1 MADTPKPPV
10 RSEDPHSTETHQP
23 LPTGKNAANQGD
35 KPAGDRQ
42 AQDDGAQDDARSGE
56 PEKPTKSLLQRPVL
70 LAVIALVVLCVLIGA
85 LLWWLH
91 SRKFESTDDA
101 FVDVRIV
108 RLAPQV
114 AGRVSQVL
122 VNDNQAVAAGQPLVL
137 IDSATLQ
144 TATTQAEAQKA
155 QAQAEVDNATAQIS
169 VSEAAYQQAQS
180 DVVAARAVAENSAR
194 DLARYEELQRI
205 NPAAVAQQQFEQA
218 QTAAAQNAAQ
228 LEAARQAATTRAAQV
243 TAARTQVAAGTQQL
257 NAAQAQLAT
266 AGINLGYAR
275 IVAPVSG
282 HVAQLTVAVG
292 NYVEPGTQMLA
303 IVPVEVWVTANFKET
318 QLALMRIGQRVAIK
332 VDACAKEK
340 IEGHVDSI
348 QRGAGQ
354 AFGILPPE
362 NATGNFVKVVQRVPV
377 KIVFDNPP
385 ADCPLGPGMSV
396 QPSVRVR

>member
-1 MADTPKPPV
+1 MADAPRSPV
-10 RSEDPHSTETHQP
+10 T
-23 LPTGKNAANQGD
+23 TGATGEHAADEGD
-35 KPAGDRQ
+35 KYPGEAHTGAGD
-42 AQDDGAQDDARSGE
+42 AKEDSGSSD
-56 PEKPTKSLLQRPVL
+56 PKKPRKSVLERPLLL
-70 LAVIALVVLCVLIGA
+70 LVIGTVVLCLLIGG
-85 LLWWLH
+85 LLWWLY
-91 SRKFESTDDA
+91 SRQFESTDDA

-114 AGRVSQVL
+114 AGRVSQLL
-122 VNDNQAVAAGQPLVL
+122 VTDNQTVQAGQPLVL

-144 TATTQAEAQKA
+144 TAVAQAEAQKA
-155 QAQAEVDNATAQIS
+155 QAQAEVDNATAQIT
-169 VSEAAYQQAQS
+169 VSEATYQQALS

-194 DLARYEELQRI
+194 DLARYKKLQLI

-218 QTAAAQNAAQ
+218 ATLAAQNAAQ

-243 TAARTQVAAGTQQL
+243 AAARTQVAAGTQQL
-257 NAAQAQLAT
+257 NAAQAQLST

-303 IVPVEVWVTANFKET
+303 IVPVDVWVTANFKET
-318 QLALMRIGQRVAIK
+318 QLALMRVGQKVAIK
-332 VDACAKEK
+332 VDACASEK

-377 KIVFDNPP
+377 KIVFDHPP
-385 ADCPLGPGMSV
+385 TDCPLGPGMSV